1 MQLWELRD
9 AALLLGQSRSPL
21 PRGCCAAAPKAAA
34 TAHCWDA
41 AQPQQLQGQGAA
53 LQLSEAV
60 LCLCIEIRAKR
71 FGVLC
76 GFFLLLLPEI
86 HQDLSSLLYF
96 STPSCDVNTYA
107 GIHLHFKRTSSHG
120 VRATGCFSRCC
131 RPWWLSLRKK
141 KLEAAFCKALRRHA
155 STSSAHLQNTCF
167 FYHFLALTLT
177 LLTTTDLQHFETKL
191 FTLSVPSQSVCQ
203 QAPRWHSAQ
212 SHTPTKKYLETRSF
226 SHPSSLNAQQLTLIL
241 SLFFGF
247 SFPTSFPPHMQPP
260 TWFHSLKQPMVKS
273 DKHFDFAPGPSG
285 SRTSEA
291 AIHL

>member
-96 STPSCDVNTYA
+96 SAPSCDVNTYA

-177 LLTTTDLQHFETKL
+177 LLMTTDLQHFETKL
-191 FTLSVPSQSVCQ
+191 FTF
-203 QAPRWHSAQ
+203 R
-212 SHTPTKKYLETRSF
+212 YL
-226 SHPSSLNAQQLTLIL
+226 L
-241 SLFFGF
+241 SLCANRLLAGIQL
-247 SFPTSFPPHMQPP
+247 SLTPQQRNIWKHVP
-260 TWFHSLKQPMVKS
+260 FHIR
-273 DKHFDFAPGPSG
+273 AP
-285 SRTSEA
+285 
-291 AIHL
+291 

>member
-60 LCLCIEIRAKR
+60 LCQCIEIRAKR

-96 STPSCDVNTYA
+96 SAPSCDVNTYT

-120 VRATGCFSRCC
+120 VRAAGCFSRCC
-131 RPWWLSLRKK
+131 RPRWLSLRKK
-141 KLEAAFCKALRRHA
+141 NRGC
-155 STSSAHLQNTCF
+155 
-167 FYHFLALTLT
+167 
-177 LLTTTDLQHFETKL
+177 
-191 FTLSVPSQSVCQ
+191 
-203 QAPRWHSAQ
+203 
-212 SHTPTKKYLETRSF
+212 
-226 SHPSSLNAQQLTLIL
+226 IL
-241 SLFFGF
+241 
-247 SFPTSFPPHMQPP
+247 
-260 TWFHSLKQPMVKS
+260 
-273 DKHFDFAPGPSG
+273 
-285 SRTSEA
+285 
-291 AIHL
+291 